1 MVNEN
6 LEDFMEKSKKL
17 RIAPEVRSEIKMLHK
32 LGVDIHELEYLA
44 YVKMKEEEIA
54 LKEA

>member
-1 MVNEN
+1 
-6 LEDFMEKSKKL
+6 MEKSKKL